1 MPEHKKGETRQQWM
15 NRCIPYVR
23 KHEGLTKKQAAGKCG
38 GMYDTWKKKQK
49 RSNSM
54 EYEEGREYP
63 FKFDCPTVD
72 FKFDADGKFMSSND
86 KGYNMVVAIGNRF
99 MNGIYVSNKV
109 LRECHKG
116 FNNTPHDM
124 NHMGTGYQAS
134 MFTRVPANI
143 SYVVGY
149 QDDLKFDNASGE
161 IRATTHISETAVRY
175 AEWKSYVDICAK
187 MGRTPNVS
195 MFATG
200 KVEYIEAR
208 KLPKGSHYGKHGYA
222 AGDLVPCMAE
232 LNPVAVS
239 TVFTGACSD
248 KDGCGLANTCED
260 GNCNLNEEET
270 NPEDE
275 LADLIE
281 QKRRAYMEKRIK
293 DLKGEEKHD

>member
-1 MPEHKKGETRQQWM
+1 MLKNKKR
-15 NRCIPYVR
+15 I
-23 KHEGLTKKQAAGKCG
+23 
-38 GMYDTWKKKQK
+38 DTI
-49 RSNSM
+49 
-54 EYEEGREYP
+54 EYEEGKLYP
-63 FKFDCPTVD
+63 FKFDCPSVD
-72 FKFDADGKFMSSND
+72 FAFDADGKFMASSE

-99 MNGIYVSNKV
+99 MNGVYVSNKV
-109 LRECHKG
+109 LKDANKG

-124 NHMGTGYQAS
+124 NHMGTGYQAGV
-134 MFTRVPANI
+134 FTRVPADI

-149 QDDLKFDNASGE
+149 QDNLHFDNESGE

-208 KLPKGSHYGKHGYA
+208 KLPKGSHYGQHGYA
-222 AGDLVPCMAE
+222 AADLVPCMAE

-248 KDGCGLANTCED
+248 RDGCGLANTYED
-260 GNCNLNEEET
+260 EKYNSNEED
-270 NPEDE
+270 EDE
-275 LADLIE
+275 KQLQSLMDA
-281 QKRRAYMEKRIK
+281 KKRAYMEKRIK
-293 DLKGEEKHD
+293 DLNGEEKND